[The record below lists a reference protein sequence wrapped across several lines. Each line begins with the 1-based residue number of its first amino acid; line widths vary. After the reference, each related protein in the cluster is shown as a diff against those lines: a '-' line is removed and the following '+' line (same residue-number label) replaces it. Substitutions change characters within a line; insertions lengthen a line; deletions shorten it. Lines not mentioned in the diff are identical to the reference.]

1 MPKAPI
7 TKRRLIRWSLLLLT
21 FTALAAWLD
30 STRVVWGWLHGEAFY
45 QGRPTSYWERIL
57 ANWDVLTLDTGAD
70 NWLEVTLPNFE
81 VRSILPQKS
90 APAIHAE
97 GSPGSVRLHGALVI
111 ESPKD
116 NWVAIVRRWLTKNG
130 SQLEVNAVEPGLLNG
145 DPQAAPV
152 LRALAE
158 QSVGQVRS
166 LAEYGLRNIE
176 SKTTAAELGQSN
188 MPLSEKVMPNP
199 VSAERNNQDQGRAA
213 P

>member
-1 MPKAPI
+1 M
-7 TKRRLIRWSLLLLT
+7 TKRRLIRWSLLLLAV
-21 FTALAAWLD
+21 TAFAAWLD
-30 STRVVWGWLHGEAFY
+30 STRVVWGWLRGEAFY
-45 QGRPTSYWERIL
+45 EGRPTSYWERIL

-97 GSPGSVRLHGALVI
+97 GYPGSVRLHGALVI

-176 SKTTAAELGQSN
+176 SKTKLE
-188 MPLSEKVMPNP
+188 P
-199 VSAERNNQDQGRAA
+199 
-213 P
+213 